1 MEQLV
6 VAGQAGMYRIIYTT
20 ALGLRRCPAALYTK
34 EAAKFAVKAL
44 KNNGAKHVFIINS
57 QEFYSVLVVYQYT
70 IRYTN
75 TLGRTTRLSP
85 IFTSQDA
92 WRLAEDEKEW
102 DQGRGRMVFVAYLTE
117 RPGVAGPG
125 VLRPNPLP
133 LPRQKPS

>member
-6 VAGQAGMYRIIYTT
+6 VAGQAGMYRITYTT

-34 EAAKFAVKAL
+34 EAAKLAVKAL
-44 KNNGAKHVFIINS
+44 KNNGAKHLFTINS
-57 QEFYSVLVVYQYT
+57 QEFYSVLGVYQYT

-92 WRLAEDEKEW
+92 WRLAEDMRKNGIK
-102 DQGRGRMVFVAYLTE
+102 DVAVWCSWPTSLND
-117 RPGVAGPG
+117 PD
-125 VLRPNPLP
+125 
-133 LPRQKPS
+133 